1 MRLFR
6 NLLAIVAVAAAGSW
20 AYYTNV
26 VAKPHAMDMSA
37 RMTGNSNPFPV
48 VLAEVTQGPV
58 RGTVTYTGSVAAYN
72 EEDVYPRVTGRIV
85 EMPVYPGDR
94 VTPGQ
99 VVARLDDAELSSRV
113 REAEASATGARAGAA
128 QMEADALAARHG
140 LAQMEREVV
149 MARADLAAARTNIV
163 QMERELDMV
172 RAEAAYQESF
182 AEREERLFRSGAVSR
197 QDAENA
203 RSMRTAA
210 QARVQAAL
218 AKVEQGKAMA
228 LSAEARLGATEARLE
243 QARAMEAAARKKL
256 EAASAMIAQSDAA
269 AQSAAVVRG
278 YVTITSS
285 VSGHVVRRLV
295 APGVLVQPGM
305 PILKIAQTDRVR
317 LQANVGERDLAGI
330 RVGSPVTVLAP
341 GNGAEP
347 FAAKV
352 TSVFPFVEPGSR
364 TAVVEAVVP
373 NGSRRLFPGQY
384 VQMQFVTGEEPAAVS
399 VPREAVVRTG
409 DTASV
414 WVAEDGRVERRQV
427 TTGLENRERVEIVA
441 GLDPGERVVR
451 RGYEGLYAGAR
462 IADAAAG
469 PLSPAGHAG
478 HGGGTPAD
486 PGPSGTPATSPDG
499 SDPHAGH
506 GAPARTAPHTT
517 GGGHG
522 THKGQ

>member
-6 NLLAIVAVAAAGSW
+6 HLVAIFVVAAAGSW

-94 VTPGQ
+94 VASGQ

-113 REAEASATGARAGAA
+113 REAEASAAGAQASAA
-128 QMEADALAARHG
+128 QMEADALAVRHG
-140 LAQMEREVV
+140 LVQMEREVV
-149 MARADLAAARTNIV
+149 MARADLVAARANVI

-172 RAEAAYQESF
+172 QAEADYQESL
-182 AEREERLFRSGAVSR
+182 AEREERLFHSGAVSR

-203 RSMRTAA
+203 RSMKAAA
-210 QARVQAAL
+210 QARVQAAM

-228 LSAEARLGATEARLE
+228 GSAEARIGAAEARLE
-243 QARAMEAAARKKL
+243 QGRAMEAAARKKL
-256 EAASAMIAQSDAA
+256 DAATAMIAQSAAA

-278 YVTITSS
+278 YVAILSS
-285 VSGHVVRRLV
+285 VSGHVVKRLV

-330 RVGSPVTVLAP
+330 RVGSPVTVMAP
-341 GNGAEP
+341 GNGHEP
-347 FAAKV
+347 FTATV
-352 TSVFPFVEPGSR
+352 TSVFPFVDPGAR

-373 NGSRRLFPGQY
+373 NANRRLIPGQY
-384 VQMQFVTGEEPAAVS
+384 VQMQFVTGEEPAALS
-399 VPREAVVRTG
+399 VPREAVVRIG
-409 DTASV
+409 ETASV

-427 TTGLENRERVEIVA
+427 TTGLENREHIEIVA

-451 RGYEGLYAGAR
+451 RGYEGLYVGAR
-462 IADAAAG
+462 VADAAAG
-469 PLSPAGHAG
+469 PLPPAGGHAG
-478 HGGGTPAD
+478 HGSSAAGPPTP
-486 PGPSGTPATSPDG
+486 PSASTPS
-499 SDPHAGH
+499 PHAGH
-506 GAPARTAPHTT
+506 GTPAPAPSQST
-517 GGGHG
+517 GGQSHG
-522 THKGQ
+522 SH